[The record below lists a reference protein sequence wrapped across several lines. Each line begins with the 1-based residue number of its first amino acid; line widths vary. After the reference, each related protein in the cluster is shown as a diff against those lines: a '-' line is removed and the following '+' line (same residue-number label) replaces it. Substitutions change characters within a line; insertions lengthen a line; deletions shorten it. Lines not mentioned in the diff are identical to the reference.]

1 MMKTFRTDIQQRF
14 ADIDRLGH
22 VNNIRL
28 QEYFDLGKMQFY
40 DTVLGGRLDWQAV
53 NLILVSIHTEIGRQ
67 TFMDSPLTVETSIE
81 KIGTKSISVYQR
93 LVDENSGLTNAECRS
108 VVVAFDFVSQQSVPI
123 PEEWKRLLEPYT
135 GVR

>member
-108 VVVAFDFVSQQSVPI
+108 VVVAFDFVSQLSVPI

>member
-67 TFMDSPLTVETSIE
+67 TFMGSPLTVETSIE

-108 VVVAFDFVSQQSVPI
+108 VVVAFDFVSQLSVPI